1 MSTLFKFSST
11 AATIFINFLKTN
23 IILLQNPFWNEAVH
37 TSLRWKTTRPAQH
50 LFASHNSPCL
60 LYSSTHHPRSVE
72 NKVGN
77 FMNYILALGTL
88 SKCSEQIRVTLMEQ
102 QCATCMVWNSAPNL
116 EQRPGKNR
124 SFLLPESGPQVAS
137 GKDRPHIL
145 SDPLWRWPCDITCCI
160 KKLYGMP
167 RQCVSRLQKAT
178 LGENRFEKSPGL
190 EGSLKHRDGGK
201 GLHFASQLTSRF
213 NAAVTLKKVSIKKAT
228 SPWDFRLKSGKGGG
242 KKHALGLKKQKHNKK
257 LMSSQHGYHFFY
269 EHRRKHEL
277 RSIFFFLPD
286 CSSAVIE
293 KGRCY

>member
-1 MSTLFKFSST
+1 MKLFTPVWGEKQHGLF
-11 AATIFINFLKTN
+11 N
-23 IILLQNPFWNEAVH
+23 IC
-37 TSLRWKTTRPAQH
+37 LRVIIH
-50 LFASHNSPCL
+50 HVYS
-60 LYSSTHHPRSVE
+60 LYSSTHHPRRVE

-116 EQRPGKNR
+116 EKRPGKNR

-242 KKHALGLKKQKHNKK
+242 KKTCFRFEKTKTQQKADVLAAWLSLLLWAQKKTWTQEHV
-257 LMSSQHGYHFFY
+257 FFY
-269 EHRRKHEL
+269 
-277 RSIFFFLPD
+277 PD